1 VPTRPTRTARL
12 KIWLV
17 VATTCLILVGCGGAR
32 ARYTSHLER
41 GQAYLAAGN
50 LDKAG
55 IEFRNAAQIQPKEA
69 DPVYF
74 NGRVAEARGN
84 IREAVSLYQAAVD
97 ANPNAPA
104 PRAHLGK
111 LLVFAG
117 APQRAIDTVAP
128 ALTAHPDDPD
138 LLAVR
143 AAARH
148 ALRKDEDAKV
158 DAEHAVRVAPTN
170 ENAVAVLA
178 ALYAQVKDY
187 PKAISLVSG
196 AVSQA
201 PASVDLREVLVNL
214 YLATAQP
221 DKAEEEMRKIID
233 LKPSDLSVRSQLA
246 AHLARAHRLDAAQQV
261 LEEAIESLS
270 KGKNQVRA
278 DEAKLLLVGFIANER
293 SRAQGEMTLRRFIAT
308 DPGNLDL
315 RLGLAALLQRTGTA
329 KEAIATYQEVIK
341 QDGTG
346 AKGLVARDR
355 IAAIEL
361 DQGHADAARQLL
373 SEVLQKNP
381 RDDDALLLRA
391 TMESHDNKPADAIA
405 DLRAVLRD
413 QPNSIQLQRM
423 LASAYVAKGDLA
435 LAEETLRASMQSATN
450 DVSVRIEL
458 AQLLA
463 RTDRAAQGVTLLE
476 ETVTRLPDNIPARE
490 ALIRAYV
497 ANHDLASAHGA
508 AEALKTRQPQSA
520 AGYYLAG
527 LIAVDE
533 KHLQESERNFE
544 RALELQPRDVN
555 VLGALARVEISRGA
569 SDQAISRVQAAVE
582 TDPKSVPLLT
592 LLGGLLLEKKDF
604 KGAGEAFARASALDP
619 SQWQSHRN
627 LALVKVALDDPESA
641 VVEYQAAL
649 RIAPAEP
656 QLVQEA
662 TSLYEKQKRIDAA
675 IAAYEA
681 LYRLNPPMQQLA
693 ANNLAMLLVTYKTD
707 QASLDRARDLTSGFA
722 TSTNSS
728 LVDTVGWVRFKRG
741 EYQEALPLLERAMAG
756 APDAKIIRYH
766 LAMDELRLGLRDRAR
781 SDLETALAGSESFSG
796 AEEARDALA
805 SLKSRSG

>member
-1 VPTRPTRTARL
+1 VPKRFARATRLEAGL
-12 KIWLV
+12 LV
-17 VATTCLILVGCGGAR
+17 AVACLILVGCGGAR

-50 LDKAG
+50 LDKAS

-69 DPVYF
+69 DPIYF

-97 ANPNAPA
+97 ANPNAQA

-128 ALTAHPDDPD
+128 ALTAHPDDAD

-158 DAEHAVRVAPTN
+158 DAEHAVRVAPAN

-221 DKAEEEMRKIID
+221 DKAEEQMRNIID
-233 LKPSDLSVRSQLA
+233 LKPSDLSLRSQLA
-246 AHLARAHRLDAAQQV
+246 AHLARAHKLDAAQQV
-261 LEEAIESLS
+261 LEEAIESFS

-278 DEAKLLLVGFIANER
+278 DEAKLLLVDFIANER
-293 SRAQGEMTLRRFIAT
+293 SRTQGETTLRRFIAT

-329 KEAIATYQEVIK
+329 KEATATYQEVIK
-341 QDGTG
+341 RDGTG

-355 IAAIEL
+355 MAAIEL
-361 DQGHADAARQLL
+361 AQGHADAARQLL

-435 LAEETLRASMQSATN
+435 LAEETLRASMQSAPN
-450 DVSVRIEL
+450 DLSVRIEL

-463 RTDRAAQGVTLLE
+463 RTDRAAQGVTLLQ

-497 ANHDLASAHGA
+497 ANRDLAAAHAA
-508 AEALKTRQPQSA
+508 AEELKTRQPQSVV
-520 AGYYLAG
+520 GYYLAG
-527 LIAVDE
+527 LIAAEE
-533 KHLQESERNFE
+533 KRPQESETNFE
-544 RALELQPRDVN
+544 RALELQPHDVN
-555 VLGALARVEISRGA
+555 VLAALARVEISRGA
-569 SDQAISRVQAAVE
+569 SDQAVGRVRAVVQ
-582 TDPKSVPLLT
+582 TDPNNIQLWN
-592 LLGGLLLEKKDF
+592 LLGGLLLETKDL
-604 KGAGEAFARASALDP
+604 KGAGDAFSRACALAP
-619 SQWQSHRN
+619 GKWQSHRN
-627 LALVKVALDDPESA
+627 LAVVKVALNDPEGA
-641 VVEYQAAL
+641 VDEYQAAL
-649 RIAPAEP
+649 KLAPAEP

-662 TSLYEKQKRIDAA
+662 TSLYETQKRIDAA
-675 IAAYEA
+675 VGAYEA
-681 LYRLNPPMQQLA
+681 LYKLNPGMQQFA
-693 ANNLAMLLVTYKTD
+693 ANNLAMLLVTYRKD
-707 QASLDRARDLTSGFA
+707 RASLDRARDLTSGFA
-722 TSTNSS
+722 TSQNSN
-728 LVDTVGWVRFKRG
+728 LLDTVGWVRFKRG
-741 EYQEALPLLERAMAG
+741 EYQDALDVLERAVTG
-756 APDAKIIRYH
+756 APEAKVIRYH
-766 LAMDELRLGLRDRAR
+766 LAMDQLQLGLRDRAR
-781 SDLETALAGSESFSG
+781 SNLEAALSGSESFSG
-796 AEEARDALA
+796 VEEARLALA
-805 SLKSRSG
+805 SLKARSG